1 MKIEM
6 KCHYFEITLYTINN
20 DLFSNKKKK
29 IISFYINLYIFNT
42 SHQFFNCYN
51 CFQIEAI

>member
-1 MKIEM
+1 M